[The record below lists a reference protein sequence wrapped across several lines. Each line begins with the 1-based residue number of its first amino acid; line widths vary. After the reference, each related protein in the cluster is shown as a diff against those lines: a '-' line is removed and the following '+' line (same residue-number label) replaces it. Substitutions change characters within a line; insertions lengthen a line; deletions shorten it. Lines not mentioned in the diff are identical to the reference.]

1 MADNLA
7 EIEVIVPDGLTGEVL
22 GHLNQLGGTVTNIH
36 QEEKG
41 RTRIEES
48 MPVAKVA
55 IFKTWLAD
63 FTGGQG
69 YVSEP

>member
-7 EIEVIVPDGLTGEVL
+7 EIHVIVPDGLTGEVL
-22 GHLNQLGGTVTNIH
+22 GHLNRLGGTVTNVH
-36 QEEKG
+36 KEEKG
-41 RTRIEES
+41 QTRIEER
-48 MPVAKVA
+48 MPVANLA

-69 YVSEP
+69 RVSEQ

>member
-1 MADNLA
+1 MGDNLA
-7 EIEVIVPDGLTGEVL
+7 AIHVIVPDGLTGEVL
-22 GHLNQLGGTVTNIH
+22 GHLNRLGGTVTNIR

-41 RTRIEES
+41 QTRIEES
-48 MPVAKVA
+48 MPAVNLA

-69 YVSEP
+69 HVSEQ

>member
-7 EIEVIVPDGLTGEVL
+7 EIHVTVPDGLAGEVL
-22 GHLNQLGGTVTNIH
+22 GHLNRLGGTATDIH

-48 MPVAKVA
+48 MPVANVA

-69 YVSEP
+69 HVSEP